1 MKKKSKRFKKLIEPL
16 VDKKAL
22 HIEDA
27 IKKIKKNCTAKF
39 DESIDVAYSL
49 NLAVQSLLTFLITS
63 SIISGLFSLDA
74 SSNFLYLFD
83 RFDLIN
89 LLHQYP

>member
-16 VDKKAL
+16 VDKNPS

-39 DESIDVAYSL
+39 D
-49 NLAVQSLLTFLITS
+49 
-63 SIISGLFSLDA
+63 
-74 SSNFLYLFD
+74 
-83 RFDLIN
+83 
-89 LLHQYP
+89 